1 MASALPAF
9 PTSLPRSSFLEYLNI
24 PRELALG
31 YVGLLLFMMGDGVE
45 SGYLAHFL
53 HSEGI
58 SQEKIALLFTVY
70 GALAT
75 MGARYSG
82 TLSDVWGPRLV
93 MWIGLLAWIV
103 FQVIFLGFS
112 LPTGS
117 FPAMLVSYGLR
128 GFGYPLFA
136 YGFLVL
142 ITSTTPAK
150 RLGSAVGWF
159 WFAFS
164 AGLPTLGALFASLV
178 IPYLG
183 QYVTFWCA
191 LAMVIVGGVVAL
203 AGLPRRARLSAPG
216 EMENKARGSF
226 FSGVAIAW
234 EKPKTA
240 IGCLVR
246 MINTAPQFGF
256 LVFLP
261 TFFTTVVGLR
271 LSQWLQLLSYMFL
284 SNIIANLL
292 SGIVGDKLG
301 WRRTVAYVGGIG
313 CTGHDASAFLRA
325 GRTPR

>member
-1 MASALPAF
+1 MVSALQAS
-9 PTSLPRSSFLEYLNI
+9 PTHLARSSLLEYLSI

-53 HSEGI
+53 HGEGI

-70 GALAT
+70 GALAA

-93 MWIGLLAWIV
+93 MWIGLLAWTV

-117 FPAMLVSYGLR
+117 FPAMVVSYGLR

-142 ITSTTPAK
+142 ITSATPAK

-164 AGLPTLGALFASLV
+164 AGLPTLGSLFASLV
-178 IPYLG
+178 IPYVG

-191 LAMVIVGGVVAL
+191 LAMVIGGGVVAL
-203 AGLPRRARLSAPG
+203 SGLPRSTRLAALG
-216 EMENKARGSF
+216 EMEIQTRGSSF
-226 FSGVAIAW
+226 
-234 EKPKTA
+234 P
-240 IGCLVR
+240 
-246 MINTAPQFGF
+246 GF
-256 LVFLP
+256 
-261 TFFTTVVGLR
+261 TVVWEMPKMSVGSLP
-271 LSQWLQLLSYMFL
+271 LM
-284 SNIIANLL
+284 II
-292 SGIVGDKLG
+292 
-301 WRRTVAYVGGIG
+301 
-313 CTGHDASAFLRA
+313 
-325 GRTPR
+325 TP